1 MHIEEVAEVGRESRC
16 IRTTF
21 GGEALHLSFDI
32 GRIDGSL
39 QRTILVCGKIETS
52 ILGIVAIEIAHL
64 IVALGDLTHELS
76 VEGVP
81 IEVLITALFGKHGE
95 VSRIELQI
103 GVG

>member
-1 MHIEEVAEVGRESRC
+1 M
-16 IRTTF
+16 
-21 GGEALHLSFDI
+21 
-32 GRIDGSL
+32 
-39 QRTILVCGKIETS
+39 CGKIETA
-52 ILGIVAIEIAHL
+52 ILGIVTIEIAHL
-64 IVALGDLTHELS
+64 IVAFGDLAHELS